1 MLEQL
6 YLPGDTSKN
15 VQSIQLISKEGLIR
29 QSKAQNT
36 GIQDE
41 EDENMEEDDG
51 QELFNDIEGKMNKGE
66 IRFSKN
72 NVHSL
77 YQRQAFNLSAP

>member
-1 MLEQL
+1 
-6 YLPGDTSKN
+6 
-15 VQSIQLISKEGLIR
+15 
-29 QSKAQNT
+29 
-36 GIQDE
+36 
-41 EDENMEEDDG
+41 MEEYDD

>member
-1 MLEQL
+1 LEQL

-15 VQSIQLISKEGLIR
+15 VQSIQLISKEGLMR

-41 EDENMEEDDG
+41 EDENMEEDDD
-51 QELFNDIEGKMNKGE
+51 QELFNDIERKMNKGE
-66 IRFSKN
+66 IRFS
-72 NVHSL
+72 
-77 YQRQAFNLSAP
+77 